1 MNSFGIWSDQSFRW
15 SAAAYAKEILCRPTK
30 APSGST
36 WQAAAPRCHP
46 SRFSHRTLQALW
58 QAWLQMRQG
67 TRPWSQVLLVRELPK
82 ITAANRLCSAEPS
95 CRDQEIPR
103 QLSTRSRNLRADLR
117 DQPRPAAPPRGALR
131 THDEHRFFR
140 AHRADRSP
148 ISKHDRRQYARE
160 LVGLFTQCFDNCGG
174 HR

>member
-15 SAAAYAKEILCRPTK
+15 SATYAEEILCRPTK
-30 APSGST
+30 APSGSAR
-36 WQAAAPRCHP
+36 QAAAPRCHP

-67 TRPWSQVLLVRELPK
+67 ARPWSQVLLVRELPEF
-82 ITAANRLCSAEPS
+82 TAANRLCSAEPP
-95 CRDQEIPR
+95 CRDQEIPY
-103 QLSTRSRNLRADLR
+103 QLSARSRNLRADLR
-117 DQPRPAAPPRGALR
+117 DQPRAAAPPRGALR
-131 THDEHRFFR
+131 AHDEHRFFR

-148 ISKHDRRQYARE
+148 ISKHDRRQYARK
-160 LVGLFTQCFDNCGG
+160 LVRVSPQYFDNCGD

>member
-15 SAAAYAKEILCRPTK
+15 SATYAEEILCHPTK

-36 WQAAAPRCHP
+36 RQAAAPRCHP
-46 SRFSHRTLQALW
+46 SRFSYRTLQALW

-67 TRPWSQVLLVRELPK
+67 ARPWSQVLLVRELSEF
-82 ITAANRLCSAEPS
+82 TAANRLCSAEPS
-95 CRDQEIPR
+95 CRDQQTPR
-103 QLSTRSRNLRADLR
+103 QLSARSRNLRA
-117 DQPRPAAPPRGALR
+117 AAPPRGALR
-131 THDEHRFFR
+131 AHDEHRFFR

-160 LVGLFTQCFDNCGG
+160 LVRVSPQDFDNCGG

>member
-15 SAAAYAKEILCRPTK
+15 SATYAEEILCRPTK

-36 WQAAAPRCHP
+36 RQAAAPRCHP

-67 TRPWSQVLLVRELPK
+67 ARPWSQVLLVRELSEF
-82 ITAANRLCSAEPS
+82 TAANRLCSAEPS
-95 CRDQEIPR
+95 CRDQQTPR
-103 QLSTRSRNLRADLR
+103 QLSARSRNLRADLR
-117 DQPRPAAPPRGALR
+117 DQPRAAAPPRGALR
-131 THDEHRFFR
+131 AHDEHRFFR

-160 LVGLFTQCFDNCGG
+160 LPGLSIQCLDNRGG
-174 HR
+174 DR